1 MGGLKLFAE
10 WMIERFW
17 GAFDIP
23 YLPSRVSDLPRPLLL
38 HVSDTP
44 SQIYPFVRRL
54 IRKLEPDYFVHT
66 GDIADELKLEESRSH
81 LGEYR
86 HKVIKFV
93 QAVEA
98 LQVGEIYY
106 VMGNHDDSATL
117 ETAARRSLIVY
128 DACLCEMGGARVYL
142 THDCVPG
149 EGLRPGGEK
158 HRPGGEGLRAGGEP
172 PDLILFGHA
181 PETASELPYFNG
193 LFSIHIISLATR
205 EVVRLPYPAG
215 TDNARKLLPPKIG
228 L

>member
-1 MGGLKLFAE
+1 MPSLRSDSMSGMKSFVE
-10 WMIERFW
+10 WTVERFW

-23 YLPSRVSDLPRPLLL
+23 YLPSRVYELARPLLL

-81 LGEYR
+81 LSEYR
-86 HKVIKFV
+86 QKVVNFV
-93 QAVEA
+93 RAVEL
-98 LQVGEIYY
+98 LQVSNIYY
-106 VMGNHDDSATL
+106 VLGNHDDYETVESA
-117 ETAARRSLIVY
+117 AHRSRIVS
-128 DACLCEMGGARVYL
+128 DASICEMSGLHIYL
-142 THDCVPG
+142 THDCVPE
-149 EGLRPGGEK
+149 EGDWPE
-158 HRPGGEGLRAGGEP
+158 GEP
-172 PDLILFGHA
+172 DLVLFGHA

-193 LFSIHIISLATR
+193 LFSIHIISLVTR